1 MKFHPIQTFLTN
13 IEVLR
18 SCPHWYYLSA
28 SKRTCQQVTKE
39 QRIILCF
46 FLAPYYKSS
55 KHGRFVIHI
64 NICSTYI
71 FQCFR
76 TTLEQHITILYAKI
90 MQFFF
95 RNINRNPNA
104 IIGYDCIVENVH
116 YRNELNS
123 SSKFIGFWIQA
134 VFEIKVIGK
143 IMFFPLPLKLRESEI
158 WDIAL
163 RAKSLTLGR
172 IQTSLVLLSL
182 IWDIKDFSSLIFLML
197 GRVQASLT
205 LLSLIRKIEFLMF
218 VIFCRCHFLILNL
231 IVLK

>member
-123 SSKFIGFWIQA
+123 SSKYIGFWIQA

-172 IQTSLVLLSL
+172 IQTSLFLLLLIWDIRGLLSL
-182 IWDIKDFSSLIFLML
+182 IIYVHL
-197 GRVQASLT
+197 Q
-205 LLSLIRKIEFLMF
+205 
-218 VIFCRCHFLILNL
+218 N
-231 IVLK
+231 